1 MYDIIKIIHSYWNF
15 LAFLIILAAIL
26 NSIFGKVLSKDFVIK
41 DLRISLFA
49 LIFSHIQLFI
59 SLILYFVSP
68 SFNKWSNLGMGVI
81 NNSETRLYL
90 IERPIANIIS
100 VILITIGWSLHTRQF
115 DSSKKFLRI
124 ALFYSIGL
132 VILFHYNLFEILN

>member
-1 MYDIIKIIHSYWNF
+1 MYDIIKIVHSYWNF
-15 LAFLIILAAIL
+15 LTFLIILAAIL
-26 NSIFGKVLSKDFVIK
+26 NSIFGKLLSKDFVIK

-59 SLILYFVSP
+59 SLVIYFVSP
-68 SFNKWSNLGMGVI
+68 WFNKWSNLGMGVI
-81 NNSETRLYL
+81 KNSETRLYL

-115 DSSKKFLRI
+115 DSSKKFM
-124 ALFYSIGL
+124 
-132 VILFHYNLFEILN
+132 EK

>member
-1 MYDIIKIIHSYWNF
+1 MYDIIKIVHSYWNF

-26 NSIFGKVLSKDFVIK
+26 NSIFGKVLSKDFVIN

-49 LIFSHIQLFI
+49 LIFSHIQLSI

-68 SFNKWSNLGMGVI
+68 RFHKWSNLGMGVI
-81 NNSETRLYL
+81 KNSETRLYL
-90 IERPIANIIS
+90 IERPIASIIS
-100 VILITIGWSLHTRQF
+100 IMLITIGWSLHKKQV

-124 ALFYSIGL
+124 GLFYGIGF
-132 VILFHYNLFEILN
+132 VILFHYSLIEIFN

>member
-1 MYDIIKIIHSYWNF
+1 MYDIIKIVHSYWNF

-68 SFNKWSNLGMGVI
+68 WFNKWSSLGMGVI
-81 NNSETRLYL
+81 KNSETRLYL

-100 VILITIGWSLHTRQF
+100 VILITMGWSLHTRQF

-124 ALFYSIGL
+124 ALFYGIGL

>member
-1 MYDIIKIIHSYWNF
+1 MYDIIKIVHSYWNF
-15 LAFLIILAAIL
+15 FTFLIILMAIL
-26 NSIFGKVLSKDFVIK
+26 NSIYGKVFSKNFVIK

-68 SFNKWSNLGMGVI
+68 RFQKWSDLGMGVI
-81 NNSETRLYL
+81 ENSETRLYL
-90 IERPIANIIS
+90 IERPIAIIIS
-100 VILITIGWSLHTRQF
+100 IMLITIGWSLHKKQV

-124 ALFYSIGL
+124 GLFYGIGF
-132 VILFHYNLFEILN
+132 VIFFLYS